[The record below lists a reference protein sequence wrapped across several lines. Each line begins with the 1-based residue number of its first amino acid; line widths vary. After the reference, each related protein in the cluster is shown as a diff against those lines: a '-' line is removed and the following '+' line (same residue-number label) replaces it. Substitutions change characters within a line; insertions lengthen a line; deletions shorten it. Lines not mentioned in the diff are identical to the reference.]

1 MLGSALLFGTT
12 GTAQALGPAAP
23 PAAVGAARV
32 VVGAAALVLAAALT
46 GALTRRMRGGGPGV
60 LVAAAGVAGY
70 QVCFFAGVARTGVAI
85 GTIVAIGSAPAV
97 TGLLDLVVRRERPE
111 RRWALATALAVA
123 GGALLI
129 ASGGEGEHAADPVG
143 VLLALGAGASYAIYT
158 VAAKGSLDRGREPL
172 AVMASAF
179 GLGAVLLA
187 PVLAVADVGWL
198 ARTDGILLAAY
209 LGLGPTAL
217 AYVLFARGLRRLAPR
232 TVATLTLA
240 EPLTA
245 AALGVAVLGERPPP
259 VGIAGAALVLLGLLT
274 LAGRRDPRGAAAEPA
289 AT

>member
-32 VVGAAALVLAAALT
+32 VVGAAALVLAAAVT

-143 VLLALGAGASYAIYT
+143 VLLALGAGASYAVYT

-245 AALGVAVLGERPPP
+245 AALGVVVLGERPPP